1 MDKGLLFYYDW
12 LIPLSKLTDEEFS
25 LVVNVMVNYH
35 QCEFEVPSLEG
46 SAGLALDFIIPQI
59 DRMKEKVRNGKKGG
73 RPKKVISESAQPDG
87 NNINK
92 EDVSAIPVHSQSTPV
107 TDEWEELAKIASRK
121 RDALRAERAER
132 ARLLGKS

>member
-12 LIPLSKLTDEEFS
+12 LIPLSKLTDEEFR
-25 LVVNVMVNYH
+25 LVVNIMVNYH

-87 NNINK
+87 ININK
-92 EDVSAIPVHSQSTPV
+92 EDISASAP
-107 TDEWEELAKIASRK
+107 TDEWEELAKIANRK
-121 RDALRAERAER
+121 REAIRAARAEK
-132 ARLLGKS
+132 ARLLGKG

>member
-12 LIPLSKLTDEEFS
+12 LIPLSKLTDEEFR
-25 LVVNVMVNYH
+25 LVVNIMVNYH

-73 RPKKVISESAQPDG
+73 RPKKDSLENGDTNNTNNEDFSKASA
-87 NNINK
+87 N
-92 EDVSAIPVHSQSTPV
+92 SQSSAP
-107 TDEWEELAKIASRK
+107 TDEWEELAKIANRK
-121 RDALRAERAER
+121 REALRAARAERAH
-132 ARLLGKS
+132 LLGKG

>member
-12 LIPLSKLTDEEFS
+12 LIPLSKLTDEEFR
-25 LVVNVMVNYH
+25 LVVNIMVNYH

-73 RPKKVISESAQPDG
+73 RPNKVISESAQPDG
-87 NNINK
+87 ININK
-92 EDVSAIPVHSQSTPV
+92 EDISASAP
-107 TDEWEELAKIASRK
+107 TDEWEELAKIANRK
-121 RDALRAERAER
+121 REAIRAARAEK
-132 ARLLGKS
+132 ARLLGKG